1 MWLSKQ
7 MSKFIDDKSKA
18 SLAEITRSDNAMVNV
33 QKDIEH
39 REVSI
44 ISPLGIAYSPKLEQ
58 NAVVMQVDDLNYCI
72 GVKMP
77 DKNLNPG
84 DLLLYSDKA
93 SISIKSD
100 GSIEING
107 DVKINGVSVENLN
120 TD

>member
-7 MSKFIDDKSKA
+7 ISKFIDNKKA
-18 SLAEITRSDNAMVNV
+18 SLAEITGSDNAMVNV
-33 QKDIEH
+33 QGDIEH
-39 REVSI
+39 RKISI

-58 NAVVMQVDDLNYCI
+58 DAIVIKVDDSNYCM

-107 DVKINGVSVENLN
+107 NVKINGVSVENSN

>member
-7 MSKFIDDKSKA
+7 MSRFIDDKSKA

-44 ISPLGIAYSPKLEQ
+44 ISPLGIEQ
-58 NAVVMQVDDLNYCI
+58 DAVVMQVDDLNYCI